1 MARDNDKALRAND
14 EVDVEE
20 NDSEETVE
28 ARPKTEKNPR
38 GAGRPKGAGHSL
50 RTQLSRSDT
59 RMTVLRYTLEHA
71 IKDYE
76 NNHLKKTPKEKLDL
90 RNNIDKIYQEIELE
104 REKEKIAKEEEQDSS
119 EKLAIEFWEQMI
131 AGVQSIQSTIEK
143 RVKEQI

>member
-1 MARDNDKALRAND
+1 MDRVNDKELRAND

-28 ARPKTEKNPR
+28 TRPKTEKNPR

-119 EKLAIEFWEQMI
+119 EKLAIQFWEQMI
-131 AGVQSIQSTIEK
+131 AGVQSIQNTIEK
-143 RVKEQI
+143 RVKE

>member
-1 MARDNDKALRAND
+1 MDRENDKALRAND

-20 NDSEETVE
+20 NDSEEVVE
-28 ARPKTEKNPR
+28 ARPKTGKNPR

-76 NNHLKKTPKEKLDL
+76 NNRLQKTPKEKLDL
-90 RNNIDKIYQEIELE
+90 RNNIDKIYQEIEIE

-131 AGVQSIQSTIEK
+131 AGVQSIQNTIEK
-143 RVKEQI
+143 RVKE

>member
-1 MARDNDKALRAND
+1 MDRVNDKELRAND

-28 ARPKTEKNPR
+28 TRPKTKKNPR

-131 AGVQSIQSTIEK
+131 EGVQSIQSTIEK
-143 RVKEQI
+143 RVKE

>member
-1 MARDNDKALRAND
+1 MDRVNDKELRAND

-28 ARPKTEKNPR
+28 VRPKTEKNPR

-131 AGVQSIQSTIEK
+131 AGVQSIQNTIEK
-143 RVKEQI
+143 RVKE

>member
-104 REKEKIAKEEEQDSS
+104 REKERVAKEEEQDSS

-131 AGVQSIQSTIEK
+131 AGVQSIQNTIEK
-143 RVKEQI
+143 RVKE

>member
-1 MARDNDKALRAND
+1 MDRVNDKELRAND

-143 RVKEQI
+143 RVKE

>member
-1 MARDNDKALRAND
+1 MDRVNDKELRAND
-14 EVDVEE
+14 EVDIEE

-28 ARPKTEKNPR
+28 TRPKTEKNPR

-90 RNNIDKIYQEIELE
+90 RNNIDKIYQEIEVE

-143 RVKEQI
+143 RVKE